1 MAPVLFKMLTFT
13 VIGCFLTAHI
23 QPSLTDEEDHDPDEN
38 EPHLTIHSPSKEVA
52 IGENVT
58 LKCFLKT
65 GSPPITYTLY
75 KGKDRLLSPASKHKK
90 GEEAEFHFS
99 INSISDLGEYKCK
112 AEYKLTENKYSPG
125 FNFTLIES
133 VSQPMIYSS
142 PTEVRIGENV
152 TVFCFSSTGSLP
164 IKYTLYRG
172 KKRVLPPTKKS
183 KREAAAEFHFPIKLI
198 SELGEYKCKAENNFT
213 KEKYSR
219 SFNFTMRGEDRNL
232 VAFIVPPLLLL
243 LLALALAIPLLIL
256 PWCKARKLRDI
267 SPNGFVSTNY
277 PRSENDVTY
286 AEIVP
291 EKGQEQYANLE
302 FSNKTE
308 KRRKV
313 SFREATTVT
322 YSEVIRR

>member
-219 SFNFTMRGEDRNL
+219 SFNFTMRG
-232 VAFIVPPLLLL
+232 
-243 LLALALAIPLLIL
+243 
-256 PWCKARKLRDI
+256 KLRDI